1 MEKVK
6 LIWDFRGAAAAQ
18 TAVHHAKHLTEFA
31 AAEHANFYEIGS
43 ENVSEFHSLAFVIVQ
58 RDEILK
64 YRDILKP
71 HRAVLAD

>member
-18 TAVHHAKHLTEFA
+18 TAVHHAKHLTEFN
-31 AAEHANFYEIGS
+31 AAEKANFSEIGS
-43 ENVSEFHSLAFVIVQ
+43 EELTEFHSIAFVIVQ

-71 HRAVLAD
+71 HRAVLAE